1 MKEIFQEYGG
11 ILITVVAILAVIV
24 VITAVIGKD
33 ENGVMEEILMVEWNW
48 GYFSRKDGEKH
59 SFCLCEKC
67 YDRLRASFLL
77 PVQVENY
84 L

>member
-1 MKEIFQEYGG
+1 MKTEKTIYCNGCG
-11 ILITVVAILAVIV
+11 KR
-24 VITAVIGKD
+24 IGKD

-48 GYFSRKDGEKH
+48 GYFSRKDGKKH

>member
-1 MKEIFQEYGG
+1 MKTEKTIYCNGCG
-11 ILITVVAILAVIV
+11 RR
-24 VITAVIGKD
+24 IGKD

-59 SFCLCEKC
+59 SFCLCEEC

>member
-1 MKEIFQEYGG
+1 MKTEKTIYCNGCG
-11 ILITVVAILAVIV
+11 RR
-24 VITAVIGKD
+24 IGKD

-48 GYFSRKDGEKH
+48 GYFSRKDVEKH

>member
-1 MKEIFQEYGG
+1 MKTEKTIYCNGCG
-11 ILITVVAILAVIV
+11 RR
-24 VITAVIGKD
+24 IGKD
-33 ENGVMEEILMVEWNW
+33 ENGVMEEMLMVEWNW
-48 GYFSRKDGEKH
+48 GYFSRKDGEEH

>member
-1 MKEIFQEYGG
+1 MKTEKTIYCNGCG
-11 ILITVVAILAVIV
+11 RR
-24 VITAVIGKD
+24 IGKD

-59 SFCLCEKC
+59 LFCLCEKC

>member
-1 MKEIFQEYGG
+1 MKTEKTIYCNGCG
-11 ILITVVAILAVIV
+11 RR
-24 VITAVIGKD
+24 IGKD
-33 ENGVMEEILMVEWNW
+33 ENGVMEEILMAEWNW
-48 GYFSRKDGEKH
+48 GYFSRKDGEKQ

>member
-1 MKEIFQEYGG
+1 MKTEKTIHCNGCG
-11 ILITVVAILAVIV
+11 RR
-24 VITAVIGKD
+24 IGKD
-33 ENGVMEEILMVEWNW
+33 ENGVMEEMLMVEWNW